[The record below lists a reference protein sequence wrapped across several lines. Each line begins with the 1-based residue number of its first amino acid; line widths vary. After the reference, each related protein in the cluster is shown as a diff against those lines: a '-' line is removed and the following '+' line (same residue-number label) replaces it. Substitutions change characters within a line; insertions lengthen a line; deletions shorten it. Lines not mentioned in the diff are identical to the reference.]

1 MSGDQQNETDD
12 KNKAVSNTGK
22 PEQPQA
28 RMVTVSIMGKPALV
42 PDDATIM
49 RAIEHSGQQIIR
61 GAGCREGFCGA
72 CGTIYRLP
80 GDYRIH
86 TGLACTTLVQ
96 EGMALSQI
104 PSVPLEKAVYDLE
117 TITPD
122 VDTIK
127 ELYPVVFRCVA
138 CGTCT
143 KACPQG
149 LQVMDYI
156 QSAMRGDIAELME
169 LSYECVGCGLCALR
183 CPSEI
188 IQHKVA
194 ILGKRLYGRY
204 LRKESKELDIRIQQI
219 KDREYDGEY
228 AELMSLDRNALS
240 ERYYA
245 RDTE

>member
-1 MSGDQQNETDD
+1 MSDVQQDQ
-12 KNKAVSNTGK
+12 AVAELPDHSQQAQ
-22 PEQPQA
+22 PEA
-28 RMVTVSIMGKPALV
+28 RMVTVYIMGKPARV
-42 PDDATIM
+42 PDDSTIM
-49 RAIEHSGQQIIR
+49 RAIEYSGQQIIR

-72 CGTIYRLP
+72 CATIYRLP
-80 GDYRIH
+80 DDYRIH

-96 EGMALSQI
+96 DGMSLSQI
-104 PSVPLEKAVYDLE
+104 PNVPIKKAVYDLE
-117 TITPD
+117 ELTPD

-127 ELYPVVFRCVA
+127 RIYPVTFRCVA

-143 KACPQG
+143 KACPQN

-156 QSAMRGDIAELME
+156 QSAMRGDIEELME
-169 LSYECVGCGLCALR
+169 LSYDCVGCGLCALR

-204 LRKESKELDIRIQQI
+204 LRRESLELDARLQQLDEGI
-219 KDREYDGEY
+219 YNDEY
-228 AELMSLDRNALS
+228 AELMSLNREQLS

-245 RDTE
+245 RDMEP